1 GMPLWLL
8 FVLWGGPLPQALSY
22 QLELQESVTVQ
33 EALCVHVPC
42 KFSYPWLSFAAPH
55 MSWFQKGADVSRDP
69 PVATSKPNQKLH
81 ERTQGRFFLRGDPQ
95 SHDCSLDIMG
105 VNMGDS
111 GTYFFQMGTYSY
123 LDNMLSLNVTAL
135 THTPDILIPETLER
149 GRPGNLT
156 CSVPWACEQGT
167 PPIFSWTSAAL
178 TALGPRTHLSSVL
191 TLTPRPQ
198 DHGTNLACQ
207 VYFPAAGVT
216 VERTSQLD
224 VTYAPQNTAI
234 RIFHGNRTGTLQ
246 NTSSI
251 LIREGQP
258 LRLRCTADSNPP
270 AELSWFWG
278 SPTLNATPI
287 CKSPILDL
295 PQVGAEEEGDL
306 TCQAQNSLGSQHVS
320 LHLSVVCE
328 CGDPWGQAAWGL
340 GRRGTTDPSPPS
352 RRCPVSSRG
361 TFPSGPQIP
370 SFPCPVS
377 LGFPA
382 ISHFYHY
389 GLVLSL
395 LELRINGIVQYLFS
409 LSGFYHFIKRCK
421 NPIQYASNSR
431 ASFIKTGV

>member
-1 GMPLWLL
+1 GGMPLWLL
-8 FVLWGGPLPQALSY
+8 FVLWGGERAEGRGNPARGSY

-234 RIFHGNRTGTLQ
+234 RIFHGNRTALGTLQ

-352 RRCPVSSRG
+352 RRCPVAAPPLLLLGGRG
-361 TFPSGPQIP
+361 AHQQQSWMDIP
-370 SFPCPVS
+370 AGHPAPAEASPVS
-377 LGFPA
+377 GENQELHYAFLRFPKLKP
-382 ISHFYHY
+382 HEQR
-389 GLVLSL
+389 G
-395 LELRINGIVQYLFS
+395 INTEYS
-409 LSGFYHFIKRCK
+409 EIKIHK
-421 NPIQYASNSR
+421 
-431 ASFIKTGV
+431 